1 MKNSEI
7 KEYLDMFPDDADVGF
22 VVGNP
27 KDRKVY
33 RVANISM
40 IIDMEYPVFLV
51 EVGKEENMD
60 DEE

>member
-1 MKNSEI
+1 MSASKHLNI
-7 KEYLDMFPDDADVGF
+7 AVDVGF